1 MEVFIGLIFFAAYLV
16 FIGLMVMVLIWL
28 LKTLKNANEYLEI
41 KIKDSKNK

>member
-41 KIKDSKNK
+41 KINDSKNK